1 MAKMNC
7 SKEEIDMDWRYTPV
21 PTLSKDFIHFFKAIH
36 NLLVVILYKLVIVAK
51 LFETYLKLNSAFKEP
66 SMRRATMNFENVTE
80 KLLDDDSHPFCLED

>member
-36 NLLVVILYKLVIVAK
+36 NHLVVTLRKLVIVAK